1 MNGFIRFM
9 IVSAMIATL
18 TSCASPSSHSGGA
31 DDDLAVDE
39 AGSAEVATAG
49 SGAESEL
56 ELDNTTASSDKAVA
70 SDSAKTKDEFSDFDE
85 SPEDKQAKANIEKK
99 SAPNNDQELSLDDAK
114 ASPQSSP
121 QPPPA
126 TVAESS
132 PAEDPFANSSANNGT
147 MEAPAPEPIAENLQE
162 KTSTQIPAPTVQESQ
177 PVAQNSA
184 NPATITDLKF
194 KANEAGGTVI
204 VQGNR
209 PLTFT
214 TRMNADL
221 HQYIVEV
228 DNAILPDRLKRSLN
242 TRDIK
247 GAVGAIDA
255 YQNPGSTTA
264 RFVIQMREGV
274 SEPAVQPEGNSL
286 LIVAAGIAAAN
297 VAEHE
302 AAPEAVEAQALPNQ
316 SLTEFLSGNNQF
328 YGKKI
333 SIETNSMDIRDA
345 LNFITE
351 ESGVNMVLS
360 DEIKG
365 SVSLKLRQVP
375 WDQALVVIMRAR
387 KLGYTR
393 QGNVLRIAPLADL
406 KGEEDDANKLAAAR
420 KNLEPLKVRM
430 FPVSYAKVDELEKKI
445 KDFLGERGK
454 AVGDARTNSLVV
466 TDIEDNLQRIA
477 KLISSLD
484 TQPQQVLIEGKI
496 VEAQEDFERDIGVR
510 WSSAGLPIKIGNSS
524 RGPVNMTPN
533 LAVNGSKVAGGGNL
547 DLGLNIG
554 TLDVFG
560 SLSAALSLSESE
572 NKVKVLASPRIF
584 TLSNEMA
591 NISQTTEVP
600 VKQVTVNGNATQTS
614 FQFKPMTLKLEV
626 TPQVTAEGSVIMKIA
641 VNRQFPGAVVDQTL
655 GSFSVNSREA
665 NTRVLVRNGQTAVIG
680 GVYQSDTSDGENGVP
695 WVRDIPVV
703 GWLFKTKTIKK
714 NKSELLIFITPRV
727 MGQID
732 SGANTKDL

>member
-18 TSCASPSSHSGGA
+18 TSCASHPSRGGGG
-31 DDDLAVDE
+31 DDLSLDE
-39 AGSAEVATAG
+39 NDSTAEVTSADTGSAGAT
-49 SGAESEL
+49 
-56 ELDNTTASSDKAVA
+56 
-70 SDSAKTKDEFSDFDE
+70 DEFSDFDE
-85 SPEDKQAKANIEKK
+85 TPADKQAKAKKAAPAQPAAGDQDLAIEEEMNQAGG
-99 SAPNNDQELSLDDAK
+99 STQAQ
-114 ASPQSSP
+114 
-121 QPPPA
+121 QPPAPA
-126 TVAESS
+126 PAIEEPS
-132 PAEDPFANSSANNGT
+132 PTEDPFANSGIAD
-147 MEAPAPEPIAENLQE
+147 APAPVP
-162 KTSTQIPAPTVQESQ
+162 TQGPAHETAHETVPAPVQESIPAAQ
-177 PVAQNSA
+177 PVVQNAGS
-184 NPATITDLKF
+184 PATITDLKF
-194 KANEAGGTVI
+194 KANETGGTVI
-204 VQGNR
+204 VQGDR

-214 TRMNADL
+214 TRTNPDL

-274 SEPAVQPEGNSL
+274 SEPAVQSEGNSL
-286 LIVAAGIAAAN
+286 LIVASGSAPQN
-297 VAEHE
+297 VVNHE
-302 AAPEAVEAQALPNQ
+302 NQESGESQILPNQ
-316 SLTEFLSGNNQF
+316 SLTEFLAGNGQF

-360 DEIKG
+360 DEVKG
-365 SVSLKLRQVP
+365 NVSLKLRQVP

-406 KGEEDDANKLAAAR
+406 KSEEDDANKLAAAR

-430 FPVSYAKVDELEKKI
+430 FPISYAKVDELEKKI
-445 KDFLGERGK
+445 KDFLGDRGK
-454 AVGDARTNSLVV
+454 VVGDTRTNALVV
-466 TDIEDNLQRIA
+466 TDIEDNLERIA
-477 KLISSLD
+477 KLIQSLD

-496 VEAQEDFERDIGVR
+496 VEAQEDFARDIGVS
-510 WSSAGLPIKIGNSS
+510 WSSSGTSIKLGNGS

-533 LAVNGSKVAGGGNL
+533 FAVNPGKGVGGTNFNFGL
-547 DLGLNIG
+547 DIG

-560 SLSAALSLSESE
+560 SISAALALSESE

-584 TLSNEMA
+584 TMSNEKA
-591 NISQTTEVP
+591 DINQTTEVP
-600 VKQVTVNGNATQTS
+600 VKQVTINGTSNQTS
-614 FQFKPMTLKLEV
+614 FQFKPLTLKLEV
-626 TPQVTAEGSVIMKIA
+626 TPQVTSDGSVIMKIG
-641 VNRQFPGAVVDQTL
+641 VNRQFQGAVVDATL

-665 NTRVLVRNGQTAVIG
+665 NTRVLVKNGQTAVIG
-680 GVYQSDTSDGENGVP
+680 GIYQSDATDGETGVP
-695 WVRDIPVV
+695 WFREVPVV
-703 GWLFKTKTIKK
+703 GWLFKTKSIRKT
-714 NKSELLIFITPRV
+714 KSELLIFITPRI
-727 MGQID
+727 MGQVD
-732 SGANTKDL
+732 NGPSTKDL

>member
-18 TSCASPSSHSGGA
+18 TSCASHPSRGGG
-31 DDDLAVDE
+31 DDLSLDDTD
-39 AGSAEVATAG
+39 STAEVASADG
-49 SGAESEL
+49 GSSSGA
-56 ELDNTTASSDKAVA
+56 T
-70 SDSAKTKDEFSDFDE
+70 DEFSDFDE
-85 SPEDKQAKANIEKK
+85 TPEDKQAKAK
-99 SAPNNDQELSLDDAK
+99 SE
-114 ASPQSSP
+114 
-121 QPPPA
+121 PPPA
-126 TVAESS
+126 EAPAGDQDLAIEEEVSQAGAEKQAQQP
-132 PAEDPFANSSANNGT
+132 PAPVIEEAAPTEDPFANSGIAD
-147 MEAPAPEPIAENLQE
+147 APAPVPTQEPAHGTVPAPMQE
-162 KTSTQIPAPTVQESQ
+162 SIPAAQ
-177 PVAQNSA
+177 PVAQNA
-184 NPATITDLKF
+184 ATPATITDLKF
-194 KANEAGGTVI
+194 KANETGGTVI
-204 VQGNR
+204 VQGDR

-214 TRMNADL
+214 TRTNPDL

-274 SEPAVQPEGNSL
+274 SEPAVQTEGSSL
-286 LIVAAGIAAAN
+286 LIVASGSAPQP
-297 VAEHE
+297 VVDHE
-302 AAPEAVEAQALPNQ
+302 NQESGESQILPNQ
-316 SLTEFLSGNNQF
+316 SLTEFLAGNSQF

-360 DEIKG
+360 DEVKG
-365 SVSLKLRQVP
+365 NVSLKLRQVP

-406 KGEEDDANKLAAAR
+406 KAEEDDANKLAAAR

-430 FPVSYAKVDELEKKI
+430 FPISYAKVDELEKKI
-445 KDFLGERGK
+445 KDFLGDRGK
-454 AVGDARTNSLVV
+454 VVGDMRTNALVV
-466 TDIEDNLQRIA
+466 TDIEDNLERIA

-496 VEAQEDFERDIGVR
+496 VEAQEDFARDIGVS
-510 WSSAGLPIKIGNSS
+510 WSSSGSTIKLGNSS
-524 RGPVNMTPN
+524 RGPVNMTPKF
-533 LAVNGSKVAGGGNL
+533 AVNPGKGSGGTNL
-547 DLGLNIG
+547 DFGLDIG

-560 SLSAALSLSESE
+560 SITAALALSESE

-584 TLSNEMA
+584 TMSNEKA
-591 NISQTTEVP
+591 DINQTTEVP
-600 VKQVTVNGNATQTS
+600 VKQVTINGTSNQTS
-614 FQFKPMTLKLEV
+614 FQFKPLTLKLEV
-626 TPQVTAEGSVIMKIA
+626 TPQVTSDGSVIMKIA
-641 VNRQFPGAVVDQTL
+641 VNRQFQGAVVDAAL

-665 NTRVLVRNGQTAVIG
+665 NTRVLVKNGQTAVIG
-680 GVYQSDTSDGENGVP
+680 GIYQSDATDGETGVP
-695 WVRDIPVV
+695 WFREVPVV
-703 GWLFKTKTIKK
+703 GWLFKTKSIRKT
-714 NKSELLIFITPRV
+714 KSELLIFITPRI
-727 MGQID
+727 MGQVD
-732 SGANTKDL
+732 GGSTTKDL